1 MNSPRPTAWA
11 QMTLTSI
18 NAHIRI
24 GRAAVLPGDLVL
36 AKTDEVIFI
45 PAMLAEPT
53 IVSAEFTNLEEVF
66 NFELN
71 RQGKNGA
78 EFEGGWTP
86 AKYDALAKWID
97 EPPDKLKIS
106 RTQFNTI
113 LERKKQPRRPRP
125 ADGAPTP

>member
-24 GRAAVLPGDLVL
+24 GRATVLPGDLVL
-36 AKTDEVIFI
+36 VKTDEVIFI

-53 IVSAEFTNLEEVF
+53 IISAELTNLEEVF

-78 EFEGGWTP
+78 ESKEVG
-86 AKYDALAKWID
+86 
-97 EPPDKLKIS
+97 
-106 RTQFNTI
+106 
-113 LERKKQPRRPRP
+113 PRP
-125 ADGAPTP
+125 NMMRWPSGSTSPRTS